1 MACEVRPHIK
11 RTMSAHSCL
20 IACTAVVTEIGYHT
34 KSTIDADISFL
45 SLAEWKSE
53 LTLLLYDMVDETGN
67 LKRSADLKSDAGIAW
82 SKVRG
87 FTKSESWKWLST
99 VDECR
104 LSLYHSRRSRPYVC
118 RSDHCV

>member
-11 RTMSAHSCL
+11 RTTSAHFCL

-34 KSTIDADISFL
+34 KSTIDADVSFL

-53 LTLLLYDMVDETGN
+53 LTQLLHDMVDETGN

-82 SKVRG
+82 SKVRR
-87 FTKSESWKWLST
+87 FTKSESLKRLST

-104 LSLYHSRRSRPYVC
+104 VSLYHSRRSCPYVG
-118 RSDHCV
+118 RSDHCL

>member
-1 MACEVRPHIK
+1 MACEVCPHIK
-11 RTMSAHSCL
+11 RTTSAHFCL

-34 KSTIDADISFL
+34 KSTIDADVSFL

-53 LTLLLYDMVDETGN
+53 LTQLLHDMVDEMGN

-82 SKVRG
+82 SKVRR
-87 FTKSESWKWLST
+87 FTKLESLKWLST

-104 LSLYHSRRSRPYVC
+104 LSLYQSRRSRPYVC
-118 RSDHCV
+118 RSDHCL